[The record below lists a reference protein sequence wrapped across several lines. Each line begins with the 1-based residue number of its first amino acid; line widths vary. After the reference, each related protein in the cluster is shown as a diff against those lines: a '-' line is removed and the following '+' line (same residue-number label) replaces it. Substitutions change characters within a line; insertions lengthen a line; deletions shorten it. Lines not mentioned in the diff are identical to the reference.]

1 MQKLRCTW
9 RDKELHRHRGRN
21 KRWFGLAG
29 TSAKGKR
36 DLDRVK
42 AKKEGKGRQRGLEP
56 PARFSD
62 FLDREKRAFIEL
74 RM

>member
-1 MQKLRCTW
+1 M
-9 RDKELHRHRGRN
+9 
-21 KRWFGLAG
+21 AG

>member
-1 MQKLRCTW
+1 MV
-9 RDKELHRHRGRN
+9 
-21 KRWFGLAG
+21 WFGWNFC
-29 TSAKGKR
+29 KR
-36 DLDRVK
+36 KEGPRVK